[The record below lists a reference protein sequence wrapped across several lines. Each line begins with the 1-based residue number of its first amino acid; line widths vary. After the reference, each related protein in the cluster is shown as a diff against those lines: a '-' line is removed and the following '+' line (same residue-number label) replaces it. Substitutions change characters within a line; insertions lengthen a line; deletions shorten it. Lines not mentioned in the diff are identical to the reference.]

1 MRNVM
6 MINASGGLELLSSTN
21 TGDNSLIINGTII
34 DPADWVGSGEYTFT
48 ISDIEYTIVQASD
61 SDGNWQLIQD
71 SAYEFHF
78 EKLFSIGGVV
88 QVDSGSTACSSGQY
102 KKIGSVFL
110 GPGVWVLTVAANFPS
125 VNTTGRRRTYVTTT
139 GFVDGTTTGP
149 AVYAVALHDI
159 QAPISGNQT
168 ITHGAMV
175 VTVPEGGQTFWL
187 VGNQTSGESM
197 DVSGRM
203 YAVKVS
209 QYQKTDLVY
218 DPYIDLIASSGD
230 TLVDSAGDTIAA
242 YVE

>member
-6 MINASGGLELLSSTN
+6 VINASGGLELLSSTN
-21 TGDNSLIINGTII
+21 TGANSLIINGATI
-34 DPADWVGSGEYTFT
+34 DPSDWVGSGDYTFEVA
-48 ISDIEYTIVQASD
+48 SIEYTIAKATD
-61 SDGNWQLIQD
+61 SSGNWQLIQD

-78 EKLFSIGGVV
+78 EKLFSIGDVV
-88 QVDSGSTACSSGQY
+88 QVDTGSTTCPSGQY
-102 KKIGSVFL
+102 KKIASVFL

-125 VNTTGRRRTYVTTT
+125 VNTTGRRRSYVTTT

-149 AVYAVALHDI
+149 NVWAVALHDI

-197 DVSGRM
+197 AVSGRM

-218 DPYIDLIASSGD
+218 NPYFELKTSSGD
-230 TLVDSAGDTIAA
+230 TLVDSAGDTLAA